1 MSVRE
6 VKQMKKPYVVSEKN
20 GAYYCHKR
28 GFPYIP
34 VFGSIGDKHKADK
47 VCKIMNESVGK

>member
-1 MSVRE
+1 MRSLLMRE
-6 VKQMKKPYVVSEKN
+6 IKKPYVVSEKN

-34 VFGSIGDKHKADK
+34 VFGSIGDKRKADK